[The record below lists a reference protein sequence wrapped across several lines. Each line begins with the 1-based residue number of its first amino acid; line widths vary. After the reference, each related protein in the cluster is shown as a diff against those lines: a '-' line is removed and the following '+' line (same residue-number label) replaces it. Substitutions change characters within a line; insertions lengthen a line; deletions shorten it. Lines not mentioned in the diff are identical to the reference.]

1 MRILPGRF
9 SSTANGPSA
18 PGPNEIVPVTRCAWI
33 PLILSIPP
41 RAAITLATSSST
53 VSSFVCPGAPVTA
66 PLSNTAPANATIQPL
81 CTFIAT
87 PLSFP
92 LDAGDERVVACHV
105 SIRHVR
111 RVECKRRIA
120 SAVQQNQPARP
131 APAFRQHL
139 HCFPRR
145 THPAGLVRNRAA
157 AQQVR
162 RRFRHYNFHDGLAPS
177 RARNSARLRVR
188 VTSAAN
194 QRRIAHAPG
203 QFAARSPRRSP
214 RNQPPLAVHRN
225 RSD

>member
-33 PLILSIPP
+33 PLIFSIPP
-41 RAAITLATSSST
+41 RAAITFTTSSST
-53 VSSFVCPGAPVTA
+53 VCSFVCPGAPIAA
-66 PLSNTAPANATIQPL
+66 PLSNIAPANATTQPL
-81 CTFIAT
+81 CPFIAT

-92 LDAGDERVVACHV
+92 LDAGDERAVACHV

-111 RVECKRRIA
+111 RVECKRRA
-120 SAVQQNQPARP
+120 ALAVEQDQPARS

-157 AQQVR
+157 AQQ
-162 RRFRHYNFHDGLAPS
+162 
-177 RARNSARLRVR
+177 
-188 VTSAAN
+188 
-194 QRRIAHAPG
+194 
-203 QFAARSPRRSP
+203 
-214 RNQPPLAVHRN
+214 
-225 RSD
+225 